1 MRMTKV
7 IYKKLRN
14 FWGFAYTDKNRIE
27 LNEKLQQPKYA
38 KKHLE
43 ILCHE
48 KMHLLFPKYDEMEI
62 VRLGK
67 EFSHFLWKL
76 GYRQVK

>member
-7 IYKKLRN
+7 VYKKLRN

-27 LNEKLQQPKYA
+27 LNEKLLQPKNA

-48 KMHLLFPKYDEMEI
+48 KMHLLFPQYDEMEI

-67 EFSHFLWKL
+67 EFSNFLWRM
-76 GYRQVK
+76 GYRQWK